1 MAAET
6 LQLPVYNR
14 QGDEVGQ
21 YALEPSSL
29 ARRINRQLLHDVI
42 VMYEANRRVGTAR
55 TKNRGEVAGSGRK
68 LYRQKGTGHARAGTR
83 RTNVRRGGGH
93 GHAKRPKDWG
103 YRLPKKAVRAATRM
117 ALLSK
122 ILDEQVTVLDELSF
136 EAPKTR
142 DMSAVLKSLG
152 LEGTTCLLSTAAH
165 DSNVWKSARNIAGVR
180 VLPAGD
186 LNAYDI
192 LRRKRVVLTRE
203 ALDVLQQGRPIV
215 SEGEGELED
224 E

>member
-1 MAAET
+1 MVAET

-29 ARRINRQLLHDVI
+29 AQRINRQLLHDVI
-42 VMYEANRRVGTAR
+42 VMYEANRRVGTVR
-55 TKNRGEVAGSGRK
+55 TKTRGEVAGSGRK
-68 LYRQKGTGHARAGTR
+68 LYRQKGTGHARMGTR

-103 YRLPKKAVRAATRM
+103 YRMPKKAVRAATRM

-136 EAPKTR
+136 ETPKTR
-142 DMSAVLKSLG
+142 DMSAVLKALG
-152 LEGTTCLLSTAAH
+152 LEGTTCLLTTAAL
-165 DSNVWKSARNIAGVR
+165 DRNVWKSARNIEGVR
-180 VLPAGD
+180 VLPAED

-203 ALDVLQQGRPIV
+203 ALDLLQHGRLAAAEEEAEPQG
-215 SEGEGELED
+215 G
-224 E
+224 